1 MDIHQD
7 PNSTDIKSRFLI
19 FLDLETTGL
28 QVQKHEIIEIGAL
41 KVNCKKP
48 FNIVEELEVKVKPK
62 SIEKADKKALKVVR
76 YTSEEWIRAS
86 SLEEALAKL
95 EEFGRNGVLVG
106 YNVNFDWAIL
116 NRAYYSL
123 GTTDPFYYHR
133 LDVMP
138 MAYCKLY
145 GKHSLKRFSLGEV
158 CKYLKVKRE
167 NEHRALSDAKTTY
180 LLFKKLMEM

>member
-1 MDIHQD
+1 MR
-7 PNSTDIKSRFLI
+7 SRFLI

-41 KVNCKKP
+41 KVNCNKP
-48 FNIVEELEVKVKPK
+48 FNIVEELEIKVKPE
-62 SIEKADKKALKVVR
+62 SIENADKEALKIVG
-76 YTSEEWIRAS
+76 YTPEEWVGATK
-86 SLEEALAKL
+86 LNDALNKL
-95 EEFGRNGVLVG
+95 EEFSKNGVLVG
-106 YNVNFDWAIL
+106 YNVNFDWAVL
-116 NRAYYSL
+116 DRAYYSL
-123 GTTDPFYYHR
+123 CKTDPFYYHR

-145 GKHSLKRFSLGEV
+145 NKRSLKRFSLGEI
-158 CKYLKVKRE
+158 CRYLKIKRE